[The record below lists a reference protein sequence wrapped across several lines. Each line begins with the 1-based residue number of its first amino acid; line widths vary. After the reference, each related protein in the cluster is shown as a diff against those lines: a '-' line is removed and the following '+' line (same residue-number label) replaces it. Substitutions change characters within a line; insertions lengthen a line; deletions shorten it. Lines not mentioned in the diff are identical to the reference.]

1 MKLCVIGT
9 GYVGLVAGAAFA
21 DYGNNVICVDID
33 PEKIKMLKEGKIPI
47 YEPGLDKIVERNA
60 KKGFITFT
68 TDIVTAVKGVKVIFM
83 AVGTPQGDDGNA
95 DLKYLEQATKT
106 VASSINSDVIVVH
119 KSTVPVGTASKMQE
133 IYDKESKYK
142 VSVVS
147 NPEFLKEGD
156 AINDFMKPERIIIG
170 TNDETTRAT
179 MHELYSPFV
188 RTRDRIIDM
197 DPISAELTKY
207 ASNAFLATRISFMN
221 DLSRLC
227 DLVGADIE
235 LIRRGMGSD
244 SRIGPKFL
252 YPGIG
257 YGGSCFPK
265 DISAILYLSR
275 SLDSRLSI
283 VEETS
288 NVNDTQKGLVVDKM
302 LRHFKSLN
310 GMTVAVLGLAFKPN
324 TDDTRE
330 APAKVIIRRL
340 KENGANVRA
349 YDPVA
354 QENFKNEFPEDANL
368 KYCNGLYETVTGAD
382 AAILC
387 TEWKEFQQ
395 PDFERISKLM
405 KGRALFDGR
414 NVWSRKETARC
425 GFRLEGIGRP
435 VTGEK

>member
-68 TDIVTAVKGVKVIFM
+68 TDIDAAVKGVKVIFM

-106 VASSINSDVIVVH
+106 VASSIDGDVIVVH

-133 IYDKESKYK
+133 IYNKESKYK

-197 DPISAELTKY
+197 DPVSAELTKY

-288 NVNDTQKGLVVDKM
+288 NVNDTQKGVIVDKM

-340 KENGANVRA
+340 KENGVSVRA

-354 QENFKNEFPEDANL
+354 QENFKNEFPEDSNL

-395 PDFERISKLM
+395 PDFEKISKLM
-405 KGRALFDGR
+405 KGKALFDGR

-435 VTGEK
+435 VTGEN